1 MRPPPAPTAAVSR
14 HLVALALA
22 FACALPLTAAPKEA
36 PSYVKPAENL
46 LIIVADL
53 QRHVNDD
60 VFKYPYPTDVTGQ
73 NVFRAAL
80 VRLANYESLYPGRNS
95 DIVAV
100 SRAQAYE
107 RLGAFGEAGA
117 NYEKAGKSPDEAI
130 RKLARDG
137 ASRTKKFAAAART
150 DLDAS
155 GLRPFERDLQVMI
168 RDLDD
173 LARNYSGTPHE
184 ALALVERERAQM
196 RLAQFYIKMR
206 FISPYNTDDA
216 LTQLKRN
223 IEQNSSSK
231 NRYSHHL
238 MLGEFYL
245 DLAREYAVLH
255 DPDGTDF
262 QMRDFEGF
270 ANTARSEFFL
280 VQQADGFPEKLE
292 GRARLAAL
300 EAFVERIQE
309 RAK

>member
-1 MRPPPAPTAAVSR
+1 MNTFGIPRLSRCAVAA
-14 HLVALALA
+14 LVLAAAATTSLN
-22 FACALPLTAAPKEA
+22 AAPKEA
-36 PSYVKPAENL
+36 PSYVQPAENL

-53 QRHVNDD
+53 QRHINDD
-60 VFKYPYPTDVTGQ
+60 VYKFPYPADVTGQ
-73 NVFRAAL
+73 NVFRATL
-80 VRLANYESLYPGRNS
+80 VRLANYESLYPNRNS

-107 RLGAFGEAGA
+107 RLGGYAEAGA
-117 NYEKAGKSPDEAI
+117 NYEKALKSPDEAL

-137 ASRTKKFAAAART
+137 SARAKKFAAAARPT
-150 DLDAS
+150 LDAS

-173 LARNYSGTPHE
+173 LARTYRGSPLEG
-184 ALALVERERAQM
+184 LALVEKERAQM

-206 FISPYNTDDA
+206 FISPYTTDDA
-216 LTQLKRN
+216 LSQLKRN
-223 IEQNSSSK
+223 VEQNTGSK

-238 MLGEFYL
+238 MLGEFYV

-262 QMRDFEGF
+262 VTRDFENF

-300 EAFVERIQE
+300 EAFVERILE